1 MVVVPRGIY
10 NLRLDIWDTGAPKV
24 DVLPFPHPVQLLQKL
39 LSDGVFD
46 EGKEGRVA
54 GFYGDMRL
62 LASFV
67 RGGSLVP

>member
-10 NLRLDIWDTGAPKV
+10 QLRHDILDTGAPKV
-24 DVLPFPHPVQLLQKL
+24 DVWPFPHPVQLLQKL

-54 GFYGDMRL
+54 GFLWGYGT
-62 LASFV
+62 FV
-67 RGGSLVP
+67 VLCKGW